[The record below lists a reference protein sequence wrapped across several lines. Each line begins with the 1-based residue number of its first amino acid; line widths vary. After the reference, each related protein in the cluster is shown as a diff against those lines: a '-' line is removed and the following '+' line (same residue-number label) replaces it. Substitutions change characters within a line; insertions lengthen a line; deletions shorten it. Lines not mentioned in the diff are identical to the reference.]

1 MEEKRDKRLQQIGEK
16 ALMESVVSMVWQKTD
31 EESGK
36 RLVWLRGTGF
46 FVSPNMVVTNI
57 HCIAGAPSIFAELA
71 STETRYPVEGVV
83 AFDVENDLVI
93 LKVTGEGIPLSIS
106 DSDMVRSGDVTCSV
120 GYPDG
125 EKGVTTQVTLLGIR
139 DSDKYVRIKGRIGP
153 GHSGSALLNNTGE
166 VIGVTVGA
174 SFEVAAFSR
183 GEMPSISYAIPANVL
198 NYLLVSS
205 GEAEP
210 LEEWQKL
217 PRIRGYAQGVQGQM
231 IIAEGKHMEAK
242 KCFDIALELNPDLV
256 EIYVTRAGLNVFL
269 GEAEDAIADC
279 DAAIER
285 NPDFLEAYIN
295 RAAANLSLEQ
305 YKDVIADCD
314 VAIKINSDLGWAYNN
329 RAAAYLSLEQY
340 KDAVADCDVAI
351 KLDPDLVQSY
361 ICRAMAKFGLDQHEA
376 ALADFDIALKLNPDS
391 IEVYFCL
398 GNLKCELEDYAGAI
412 ENFDKMISIN
422 PEFSAFFNVYE
433 SRGEAKYRFGDYEG
447 AIEDYDKVLQSNPK
461 DDEAYNS
468 RGLAKYHLGRSI
480 ANKGDDVEATKYF
493 LQAID
498 DYMEAIKID
507 PEYAG
512 YYKNIGLA
520 KGKLGDYKGM
530 IEAYDN
536 AIQLRPE
543 DEVSFYCRAL
553 AKCRLGRSKEDHG
566 DIIEIHQYY
575 QESIQDYTEAIN
587 IDPEYAAAYNGRG
600 WTKYILGLS
609 ESEQGK
615 KEDARILFQAAIVDS
630 DEAIRLKPDKP
641 SPNDYHTRA
650 AAKAALGNYDE
661 AIEDFSEAIRIKSDN
676 ALYYYERAQAK
687 EAHGLHEGAKADF
700 AKAKEIDPDVENK
713 SF

>member
-16 ALMESVVSMVWQKTD
+16 ALMESVVSIVWQKTD

-36 RLVWLRGTGF
+36 NLVWLRGTGF

-83 AFDVENDLVI
+83 AFDVKNDLVI

-106 DSDMVRSGDVTCSV
+106 DSDMVRSGDVACAV

-125 EKGVTTQVTLLGIR
+125 EKGVVTQVTLPGIR
-139 DSDKYVRIKGRIGP
+139 DSDKYIRIKGRISP
-153 GHSGSALLNNTGE
+153 GHSGSALLNSMGE
-166 VIGVTVGA
+166 VIGVAVGA
-174 SFEVAAFSR
+174 SLEISAFI
-183 GEMPSISYAIPANVL
+183 GGGMPSTSHAIPANVA
-198 NYLLVSS
+198 NHLLVSS
-205 GEAEP
+205 REAEP
-210 LEEWQKL
+210 FDEWQKH
-217 PRIRGYAQGVQGQM
+217 PRIRGYAEGVQGQM
-231 IIAEGKHMEAK
+231 KISHGKHMEAK
-242 KCFDIALELNPDLV
+242 KCFDNALELNPDLV
-256 EIYVTRAGLNVFL
+256 EIYANRAGLNVFL
-269 GEAEDAIADC
+269 GEAEDAITDC
-279 DAAIER
+279 DAAIKL

-314 VAIKINSDLGWAYNN
+314 VVLKINPDFEWAYNN
-329 RAAAYLSLEQY
+329 RAAAYLSLDQC
-340 KDAVADCDVAI
+340 KKAIADCDIAL
-351 KLDPDLVQSY
+351 KLNPDLVQSY
-361 ICRAMAKFGLDQHEA
+361 ICRAMAKFRLDQHEA

-433 SRGEAKYRFGDYEG
+433 SRGEAKYRFGDYKG
-447 AIEDYDKVLQSNPK
+447 AIEDYDKVIQANPK
-461 DDEAYNS
+461 DYRTYNI
-468 RGLAKYHLGRSI
+468 RGLAKYHFGRSI
-480 ANKGDDVEATKYF
+480 ANKGDDAEATKYF

-498 DYMEAIKID
+498 DYMEGIKLD
-507 PEYAG
+507 PEFAG

-530 IEAYDN
+530 IEAYDK
-536 AIQLRPE
+536 AIQLRPK
-543 DEVSFYCRAL
+543 DHVAYYSRGF
-553 AKCRLGRSKEDHG
+553 AKYNLGKSKADQGNIADARE
-566 DIIEIHQYY
+566 YY
-575 QESIQDYTEAIN
+575 KASIDDYTEAIKIN
-587 IDPEYAAAYNGRG
+587 PEYASTYNGRG
-600 WTKYILGLS
+600 WKKYMLGQL
-609 ESEQGK
+609 EVEHGD
-615 KEDARILFQAAIVDS
+615 KEEAKILFQAAVTDS
-630 DEAIRLKPDKP
+630 DEAIRLNSDKP
-641 SPNDYHTRA
+641 SPNVYHTRA

-687 EAHGLHEGAKADF
+687 EAHGLHEEASADF

>member
-1 MEEKRDKRLQQIGEK
+1 MEEKRDERLQQIGEK
-16 ALMESVVSMVWQKTD
+16 ALMESVVSIVWQKTD

-36 RLVWLRGTGF
+36 LLVWLRGTGF

-106 DSDMVRSGDVTCSV
+106 DSDMVKSGDVACSV

-125 EKGVTTQVTLLGIR
+125 EKGVISQVTILGIR
-139 DSDKYVRIKGRIGP
+139 DSDKSLRIKGRISP
-153 GHSGSALLNNTGE
+153 GHSGGALLNSLGE
-166 VIGVTVGA
+166 VIGVAVGA
-174 SFEVAAFSR
+174 SLEISAFI
-183 GEMPSISYAIPANVL
+183 GGGMPSTSHAIPANVA
-198 NYLLVSS
+198 NHLLVSS

-210 LEEWQKL
+210 FDEWQKH
-217 PRIRGYAQGVQGQM
+217 PRIRGYAEGVQGQM
-231 IIAEGKHMEAK
+231 KISHGKHMEAK
-242 KCFDIALELNPDLV
+242 KCFDNALELNPDLV
-256 EIYVTRAGLNVFL
+256 EIYANRAGLNVFL
-269 GEAEDAIADC
+269 GEAEDAITDC
-279 DAAIER
+279 DAAIKL

-314 VAIKINSDLGWAYNN
+314 VVLKINPDFEWAYNN
-329 RAAAYLSLEQY
+329 RAAAYLSLDQC
-340 KDAVADCDVAI
+340 KKAIADCDIAL
-351 KLDPDLVQSY
+351 KLNPDLVQSY
-361 ICRAMAKFGLDQHEA
+361 ICRAMAKFRLDQHEA

-391 IEVYFCL
+391 MEVYFCL

-480 ANKGDDVEATKYF
+480 ANKGDNAEATKYF

-498 DYMEAIKID
+498 DYMEGIKLD
-507 PEYAG
+507 PEFAG
-512 YYKNIGLA
+512 YYKNIGLS
-520 KGKLGDYKGM
+520 KRELGDHEGTIK
-530 IEAYDN
+530 AYDN

-587 IDPEYAAAYNGRG
+587 MDPEYASAYNGRG

-641 SPNDYHTRA
+641 SPNVYHTRA

-687 EAHGLHEGAKADF
+687 EAHGLHEEAKADF

>member
-16 ALMESVVSMVWQKTD
+16 ALMESVVSIVWQKTD

-36 RLVWLRGTGF
+36 LLVWLRGTGF
-46 FVSPNMVVTNI
+46 FVSPNRVVTNI

-83 AFDVENDLVI
+83 AFDVKNDLVI

-106 DSDMVRSGDVTCSV
+106 DSDMVKSGDVACAV
-120 GYPDG
+120 GYPGG
-125 EKGVTTQVTLLGIR
+125 EKGVATQVTLLGIR
-139 DSDKYVRIKGRIGP
+139 NSDKYVRIKGRIGP
-153 GHSGSALLNNTGE
+153 GHSGGALLNNTGE
-166 VIGVTVGA
+166 VIGVAVGA
-174 SFEVAAFSR
+174 SFEISAFSR
-183 GEMPSISYAIPANVL
+183 GEMPSISHAIPANVL
-198 NYLLVSS
+198 NYLLVSLR
-205 GEAEP
+205 EAEP

-242 KCFDIALELNPDLV
+242 KCFDTALELNPDLV

-279 DAAIER
+279 DAAIEL

-314 VAIKINSDLGWAYNN
+314 VVLKINPDFEWAYNN
-329 RAAAYLSLEQY
+329 RAAAHLSLEQY

-422 PEFSAFFNVYE
+422 PEFSTFFNVYE
-433 SRGEAKYRFGDYEG
+433 SRGKAKYCFGDYEG
-447 AIEDYDKVLQSNPK
+447 AIEDYNKVIQANSK
-461 DDEAYNS
+461 DYRTYNM

-480 ANKGDDVEATKYF
+480 ANKGDDAEATKYF

-498 DYMEAIKID
+498 DYMEGIKLD
-507 PEYAG
+507 PEFAG

-536 AIQLRPE
+536 AIQLRPK
-543 DEVSFYCRAL
+543 DHVAYYSRGF
-553 AKCRLGRSKEDHG
+553 AKYNLGKSKADQGNIADARE
-566 DIIEIHQYY
+566 YY
-575 QESIQDYTEAIN
+575 KASIDDYTEAIKIN
-587 IDPEYAAAYNGRG
+587 PEYASTYNGRG
-600 WTKYILGLS
+600 WKKYMLGQL
-609 ESEQGK
+609 EVEHGD
-615 KEDARILFQAAIVDS
+615 KEEANILFQAAVTDS
-630 DEAIRLKPDKP
+630 DEAIRLNSDKP
-641 SPNDYHTRA
+641 SAPAYHTRA

-661 AIEDFSEAIRIKSDN
+661 AIEDFSEAIRINSDN

-687 EAHGLHEGAKADF
+687 EAHGLHEEASADF